1 MKQFISECVRYL
13 RILAG
18 SIVYAIGISLFLDP
32 NDLAPGGVTGI
43 SILLNRLTSIEVGTL
58 AFMINIPILILG
70 WWQLGRKMAF
80 STIVAVGLSSIAMNV
95 ISLYGVFTKD
105 KLLAATVGGVLVA
118 SGIGIVFKAGGTT
131 GGMDIIIRCIR
142 KKYPY
147 LKTGMMFMITD
158 FIVIALS
165 AVVFRNFD
173 IALYAG
179 ISSVINSYVLDL
191 VLYGRDE
198 AKLLFVISDSE
209 KEIVRRILGE
219 LDIGVTQLQGVGAF
233 TGNEKKI
240 IMCVMRKQS
249 MPKVRKIVEEIDDS
263 AFMIVSSANEIYG
276 EGYKT
281 YHGMQL

>member
-1 MKQFISECVRYL
+1 MKQFISECVRYIK
-13 RILAG
+13 ILAG

-70 WWQLGRKMAF
+70 WWQLGRKMAL

-118 SGIGIVFKAGGTT
+118 SGIGTVFKAGGTT

-147 LKTGMMFMITD
+147 LKTGMMFMLTD

-179 ISSVINSYVLDL
+179 ISSVVNSYVLDL

-249 MPKVRKIVEEIDDS
+249 MPKVREIVEEIDDS